1 MMEERSAPD
10 SPLVEQ
16 GLGKIEWAS
25 RHLRLLG
32 RLREQFQATRPF
44 AGLTIGIC
52 LHVEPKTAVLC
63 GAFQAGGADVVLTG
77 SPGTTQDDVAAALR
91 HTGAFVLGS
100 HEDDAEKHSENVGQV
115 LRHKPHLI
123 LDNGADLA
131 AGLVAQ
137 PDLNRV
143 IAGTE
148 ETTTGANRL
157 REEMRGALSFPVI
170 VINDSPLKLIMENEH
185 GVGPTVVEGFMRAT
199 NLLVPAKRFVV
210 FGYGSVGRGIAKC
223 LRALGARVGVV
234 EPNPIRA
241 LEAALDGMLVVDIKA
256 ALRNAEV
263 FITATGRPGVIV
275 GEHFEQ
281 LQDGAILANA
291 GHFSWEIDLAELRR
305 QAPAA
310 DRLSEYVELFTMPD
324 GKRITLLA
332 RGEMLNLAGG
342 GGNPVETMDLGLALQ
357 AQSMLYLVRNHKELA
372 PGPQPVP
379 EEINLEVARAMVEV
393 LSRGQSWS

>member
-1 MMEERSAPD
+1 MEELSAHAR
-10 SPLVEQ
+10 PLVER
-16 GLGKIEWAS
+16 GMGRIEWAS
-25 RHLRLLG
+25 RHLCLLG
-32 RLREQFQATRPF
+32 RLREQFRATRPF

-52 LHVEPKTAVLC
+52 LHIEPKTAVLC
-63 GAFQAGGADVVLTG
+63 GVFQAGGADVVITG
-77 SPGTTQDDVAAALR
+77 SPGTTQDDVADALR
-91 HTGAFVLGS
+91 QTGAIVLGS
-100 HEDDAEKHSENVGQV
+100 HEDDAEKHSENVRQV
-115 LRHKPHLI
+115 LLHKPHLI

-131 AGLVAQ
+131 SGLVSQ
-137 PDLNRV
+137 HDLNQV

-199 NLLVPAKRFVV
+199 NLLVPAKRFVL
-210 FGYGSVGRGIAKC
+210 FGYGSVGRGIAKS

-241 LEAALDGMLVVDIKA
+241 LEAVLDGMLVISIKE
-256 ALRNAEV
+256 ALRNGEV
-263 FITATGRPGVIV
+263 FITATGRPGVIT

-281 LQDGAILANA
+281 LPDGAILANA

-305 QAPAA
+305 QAIAA
-310 DRLSEYVELFTMPD
+310 DRLSEYVELFTLPD
-324 GKRITLLA
+324 GRRITLLA

-357 AQSMLYLVRNHKELA
+357 AQSMLYLVRNHKELLA
-372 PGPQPVP
+372 GPQPVP

-393 LSRGQSWS
+393 LSRGQSWN